1 MSIFNT
7 ELLIKEVQ
15 KRPCLWESQDP
26 FHSDRAVKN
35 KAWEEVA
42 VIVFQGWSTLSKE
55 EQTEKLK
62 MIKNKWKNARDYY
75 VREKNR
81 ENQEAKGRAAKRKW
95 NCPYFDSL
103 QFLNIKLTQN
113 KKNCCTRPHVDDF
126 PNDPNHTENN
136 TEYNEGDKDYFENNE
151 AEEIEV
157 KFDPSAWPTA
167 PEMSLFEQSTTS
179 NQTMS
184 PEPSAL
190 PSNADNQADNPKNL
204 SYHDSFL
211 TRLSQSEDCPSDCDP
226 NVHFLLSILPEMAKM
241 TDRQNFAF
249 RMEVMKALNK
259 VKYKLP
265 DPENNGES

>member
-1 MSIFNT
+1 MAMFNT

-26 FHSDRAVKN
+26 YHSDRAVKN

-42 VIVFQGWSTLSKE
+42 VIVFKEWPSLSKE
-55 EQTEKLK
+55 EKIEKLK

-113 KKNCCTRPHVDDF
+113 KKNCCTRQHVDDIQDEKHDDT
-126 PNDPNHTENN
+126 ND
-136 TEYNEGDKDYFENNE
+136 DKEIDLFENNE

-157 KFDPSAWPTA
+157 KFDPSAWPSA
-167 PEMSLFEQSTTS
+167 PEMSLFEQSTS

-184 PEPSAL
+184 PEPSVL
-190 PSNADNQADNPKNL
+190 PSNNPQIVPSEN
-204 SYHDSFL
+204 FL
-211 TRLSQSEDCPSDCDP
+211 ERLSKTDECPSDCDP
-226 NVHFLLSILPEMAKM
+226 NVHFLLSVLPEMTKM

-265 DPENNGES
+265 DPDSSG